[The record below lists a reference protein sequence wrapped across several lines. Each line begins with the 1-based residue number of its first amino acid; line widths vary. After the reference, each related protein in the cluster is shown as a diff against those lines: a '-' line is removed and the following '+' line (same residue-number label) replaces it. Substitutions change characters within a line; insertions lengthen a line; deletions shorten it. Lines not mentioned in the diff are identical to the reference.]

1 MKVTANKRRGTV
13 PNTQSSRRVPTRAG
27 QAQNAYCLPRFPEG
41 TQERRVPHSHWKAG
55 GLRVVFRG
63 ILLVRRA
70 VGYHGAQLEP
80 IEEDKLS
87 DLSPLANAVE

>member
-1 MKVTANKRRGTV
+1 M
-13 PNTQSSRRVPTRAG
+13 
-27 QAQNAYCLPRFPEG
+27 
-41 TQERRVPHSHWKAG
+41 
-55 GLRVVFRG
+55 VFRG

-87 DLSPLANAVE
+87 DLSPLAKEMQ